1 VPGLRTP
8 ALAPDPRLRR
18 LDALGRLLDDSIRIP
33 GTRRRIGVDA
43 VIGLVPGLGDG
54 AGAVL
59 STYIIV
65 EAARFGVPRA
75 TLLRMAGNVA
85 AEAILGVVPVMGDLF
100 DAAWKANLRNLRLLH
115 AHLEQPERARRATRR
130 WAWGIV
136 LGLVV
141 LLAGTAAFAVWLGAA
156 VLRMLFA

>member
-1 VPGLRTP
+1 M
-8 ALAPDPRLRR
+8 
-18 LDALGRLLDDSIRIP
+18 
-33 GTRRRIGVDA
+33 
-43 VIGLVPGLGDG
+43 
-54 AGAVL
+54 
-59 STYIIV
+59 
-65 EAARFGVPRA
+65 AA
-75 TLLRMAGNVA
+75 NVA

-115 AHLEQPERARRATRR
+115 AHLERPERARRATRR